1 MLLTHES
8 KVELDYI
15 SLINMGIH
23 VPEIGSAILINDEE
37 NAEKV
42 AKKLLDSGYFYS
54 HKELKARY
62 RGQWKKKMC
71 DPKNVKGEGIIL
83 IDESIKMIIDWQS
96 LALSEHNIKAIEHFF
111 MCVDDYLYLESDSGE
126 LVDDDYRNYFKTE
139 KLNAPKF
146 NSVYECWEW
155 QNETQ
160 MKYNYYKYCQ

>member
-1 MLLTHES
+1 M
-8 KVELDYI
+8 
-15 SLINMGIH
+15 
-23 VPEIGSAILINDEE
+23 
-37 NAEKV
+37 
-42 AKKLLDSGYFYS
+42 DSG
-54 HKELKARY
+54 
-62 RGQWKKKMC
+62 KKKMR

-96 LALSEHNIKAIEHFF
+96 LALSEHNIKTIEHFF

-126 LVDDDYRNYFKTE
+126 LIDDDYRNYFKTE

-146 NSVYECWEW
+146 NSIYGCWEW

>member
-15 SLINMGIH
+15 SLISMGIH

-42 AKKLLDSGYFYS
+42 AKKLLDSGYFYNN
-54 HKELKARY
+54 KELKSRY
-62 RGQWKKKMC
+62 RGQWKKEMRE
-71 DPKNVKGEGIIL
+71 PKNVKGEGIIL

-96 LALSEHNIKAIEHFF
+96 LALSEHNIKTIERFF

-146 NSVYECWEW
+146 SSVYECWEW

>member
-8 KVELDYI
+8 KVELDYV

-23 VPEIGSAILINDEE
+23 VPEIGSAILINDEK

-62 RGQWKKKMC
+62 RGQWKKKMR

-83 IDESIKMIIDWQS
+83 IDESIKMIID
-96 LALSEHNIKAIEHFF
+96 
-111 MCVDDYLYLESDSGE
+111 
-126 LVDDDYRNYFKTE
+126 
-139 KLNAPKF
+139 
-146 NSVYECWEW
+146 
-155 QNETQ
+155 
-160 MKYNYYKYCQ
+160 